1 MTSRGLV
8 ESDFEQIAG
17 FLHEV
22 LQVSTVQ
29 HQHHTDRL

>member
-8 ESDFEQIAG
+8 EADFEQIAG

-22 LQVSTVQ
+22 LQVSRVAA
-29 HQHHTDRL
+29 